1 MDYNDELIGII
12 NKIHSNSDTKPT
24 HHSKYSAVKHSL
36 IDFDDCKNE
45 QIQSTATS
53 PSSLSMAYE
62 EILKQNV
69 RFDVTFFSVLSFYI
83 NVNDN

>member
-12 NKIHSNSDTKPT
+12 NKIQTNSDTKPT
-24 HHSKYSAVKHSL
+24 HHSKYPAVKHNL
-36 IDFDDCKNE
+36 IDFDDCKND

-69 RFDVTFFSVLSFYI
+69 RFDITFFSALSIYVI
-83 NVNDN
+83 VNDN

>member
-24 HHSKYSAVKHSL
+24 HHSKY
-36 IDFDDCKNE
+36 FDDCKNE